1 MIVRAHFDW
10 QIKIMWKV
18 LKHRPRNEQTY
29 EQIRKVITEPKLGI
43 RLDVGQ
49 VGETVVGNIMPKQS
63 KDTDFFY
70 ETFNNST
77 TLEENRTRKT
87 LEILQRIEFTWER
100 NLVEILKEKLEV
112 VGLHMDIFGESF
124 ILFNKLRY

>member
-1 MIVRAHFDW
+1 
-10 QIKIMWKV
+10 MWKV